1 LHAQHDCVHLTADIT
16 MSELEVI
23 ALLLGLLVAGIG
35 VGATT
40 HAGLHRISRARNPG
54 LGLIRLAVL
63 VSMIWIAFVIRYYAD
78 PSVKGIY
85 TFFYLVLGYAVVK
98 VFGQLGAAMYG
109 FGTRIDAGE
118 RRNFGAAI
126 MIAGFTLSTG
136 MIFGGSL
143 WGEADPIAGNDEGGF
158 WIPLGFFSMGWVILA
173 ISVRV
178 YLHRASKTFRD
189 LIVRE
194 RRTAEAWGAF
204 SFMFS
209 TAWLLTSAVSGDFF
223 GWVSGIKDV
232 ALAAG
237 LLVIHELLQPPANK
251 PELAPIYRT
260 VAGVIYF
267 VVAGVNWVLPWL
279 MSAGML

>member
-1 LHAQHDCVHLTADIT
+1 

-35 VGATT
+35 IGATT
-40 HAGLHRISRARNPG
+40 HAGLHRIVRTRNPG

-63 VSMIWIAFVIRYYAD
+63 LSMLWIGFVIRYYAD
-78 PSVKGIY
+78 PSVEGIY
-85 TFFYLVLGYAVVK
+85 TLFYLVLGYAIVK
-98 VFGQLGAAMYG
+98 VFGQLGAAMFGY
-109 FGTRIDAGE
+109 GTRVDAGE

-126 MIAGFTLSTG
+126 MIAGFTLATG

-143 WGEADPIAGNDEGGF
+143 WGEADPVGDDEGGF
-158 WIPLGFFSMGWVILA
+158 WIPLGFFFMGWVILA
-173 ISVRV
+173 ISVGV
-178 YLHRASKTFRD
+178 YIHRAAKNFRD
-189 LIVRE
+189 LIIRE

-209 TAWLLTSAVSGDFF
+209 TAWILTSAVSGDFF

-237 LLVIHELLQPPANK
+237 LLVIHELLRPPEDK
-251 PELAPIYRT
+251 PELRPVYQTI
-260 VAGVIYF
+260 AGVIYF
-267 VVAGVNWVLPWL
+267 AVAAINWVLPWL
-279 MSAGML
+279 LSSGIL